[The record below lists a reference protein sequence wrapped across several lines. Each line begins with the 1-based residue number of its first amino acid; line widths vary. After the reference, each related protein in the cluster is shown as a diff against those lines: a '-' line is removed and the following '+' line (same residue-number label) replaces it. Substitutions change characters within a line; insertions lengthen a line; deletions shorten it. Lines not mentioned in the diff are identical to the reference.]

1 MTSKRGRKELLEFL
15 DYLSQKGLMNKTTA
29 QSRKAAANAVLGV
42 LSEEEASD
50 VSRIDLDDA
59 MNRFHNLEGS
69 KFTPGSLNT
78 YKSRTRSA
86 IDDFLRYLENPLTFR
101 AKTPTGSRPQR
112 SKISSPQPAINNAN
126 LHVSAEVSKPPRA
139 PVGQDSILPIPLRA
153 DLTIY
158 IQGLPFDLSA
168 KEAKKI
174 ANIVSAMA
182 SIE

>member
-15 DYLSQKGLMNKTTA
+15 DYLSNKGLMNKTTA
-29 QSRKAAANAVLGV
+29 QSRKASANAVLSV

-50 VSRIDLDDA
+50 VSQIDLDDA

-86 IDDFLRYLENPLTFR
+86 IEDFLRYLDNPLTFR
-101 AKTPTGSRPQR
+101 AKTPAGSRPQR
-112 SKISSPQPAINNAN
+112 TKNIVAPRPESPTKENT
-126 LHVSAEVSKPPRA
+126 HVEMSKPSRA
-139 PVGQDSILPIPLRA
+139 PIGQDSILPIPLRA

-168 KEAKKI
+168 NEAKKI
-174 ANIVSAMA
+174 ANVVLAMA
-182 SIE
+182 LTE